1 MNRTVGKGLRLA
13 ILVMAVVALT
23 AFALRI
29 YDAQSKPDLS
39 PWHTFV
45 PHELDADELDAASW
59 QDYLLAEQALFASL
73 PDNVYQRLD
82 DAERV
87 ADNRYFADSPLNAS
101 RFERD
106 WNRSYVLEPDGK
118 PKGAAVMLHGLTD
131 SPYSLRHIARLYR
144 DAGFVVVGL
153 RLPGHGTTPGAL
165 TDVTW
170 QDWLAAT
177 RLAVRE
183 ARRRGGDAAPLHLVG
198 YSAGGGLALKYALD
212 ALGNDELARADRL
225 TLISPMI
232 GVAGYAR
239 FAGVAG
245 LPAVFPAFAKAAW
258 LDVLPEYNP
267 FKYNS
272 FALNAARQSYL
283 FTSALQEQI
292 ATLSERGGLQDLPPL
307 LTFQSL
313 VDYTVSTPAVVD
325 ALYGRLP
332 DNGSELVL
340 FDLNRVVDF
349 GPLLG
354 AHAKSPT
361 DLLPPVPRRYRTT
374 LIGNA
379 SPQTLQAAARITEAG
394 ATNEELTPLGL
405 AFPREVFSLSH
416 VALPFPLSDSLYGLQ
431 PEEQEDYGVHLG
443 ALSLR
448 GERGVLLV
456 NMEALQR
463 VTSNPFYPYL
473 VERLREHAELQAAEQ
488 RAVE

>member
-1 MNRTVGKGLRLA
+1 MK
-13 ILVMAVVALT
+13 AVVKKWVRLTGLVVAVTALT
-23 AFALRI
+23 FFALRI

-45 PHELDADELDAASW
+45 PHELSADELDAGSW

-73 PDNVYQRLD
+73 PDKVYQRLD

-87 ADNRYFADSPLNAS
+87 PDNRYFADSPLNAS
-101 RFERD
+101 RFEWD
-106 WNRSYVLEPDGK
+106 WNRSYVLEPGGK
-118 PKGAAVMLHGLTD
+118 PKGAVVMLHGLSD
-131 SPYSLRHIARLYR
+131 SPYSLRHIAKVYR
-144 DAGFVVVGL
+144 DAGFIVVGL

-183 ARRRGGDAAPLHLVG
+183 ARRLTDVGDPLHLVG

-212 ALGNDELARADRL
+212 ALGNDELARPDRL

-239 FAGVAG
+239 FAGLAG

-283 FTSALQEQI
+283 FTTVLQEQI
-292 ATLSERGGLQDLPPL
+292 ATLSERGALQDLPPL

-313 VDYTVSTPAVVD
+313 VDYTVSTPAVVG
-325 ALYGRLP
+325 ALYGHLS

-340 FDLNRVVDF
+340 FDLNRFVDF

-361 DLLPPVPRRYRTT
+361 DLLPPAPRDYRTT
-374 LIGNA
+374 LVGNA
-379 SPQTLQAAARITEAG
+379 SPQTLGAAARITEAG
-394 ATNEELTPLGL
+394 ASDEQVTPLGL

-431 PEEQEDYGVHLG
+431 PDEPEDYGVHLG
-443 ALSLR
+443 ALSVR

-456 NMEALQR
+456 SMEALQR
-463 VTSNPFYPYL
+463 VTSNPFYPYM
-473 VERLREHAELQAAEQ
+473 VERLREHAGLEAARR
-488 RAVE
+488 RAY

>member
-1 MNRTVGKGLRLA
+1 MKAVKRGLRLGG
-13 ILVMAVVALT
+13 LVMAVIALT
-23 AFALRI
+23 FFGLRI
-29 YDAQSKPDLS
+29 YDAHNKPDLG

-45 PHELDADELDAASW
+45 PRELSADELDAASW
-59 QDYLLAEQALFASL
+59 QDYLLAEQALFAAL
-73 PDNVYQRLD
+73 PGNVYQRLD
-82 DAERV
+82 DDERV
-87 ADNRYFADSPLNAS
+87 PDNRYFADSPLNAS
-101 RFERD
+101 RFEWD
-106 WNRSYVLEPDGK
+106 WNRSYVLEPEGK

-153 RLPGHGTTPGAL
+153 RLPGHGATPGAL
-165 TDVTW
+165 TRVTW

-183 ARRRGGDAAPLHLVG
+183 AARLTAPGDELQLVG
-198 YSAGGGLALKYALD
+198 YSAGGGLALKYGLD
-212 ALGNDELARADRL
+212 ALGNEELARPTRL

-239 FAGVAG
+239 FAGLAG

-283 FTSALQEQI
+283 FTSALQEQL
-292 ATLSERGGLQDLPPL
+292 AVLAGRNALNELAPV

-325 ALYGRLP
+325 ALYAQLP
-332 DNGSELVL
+332 ANGSELVL
-340 FDLNRVVDF
+340 FDLNRFVDF

-354 AHAKSPT
+354 AHAKSPGE
-361 DLLPPVPRRYRTT
+361 LLPAAPRRYRTT
-374 LIGNA
+374 LIGNV
-379 SPQTLQAAARITEAG
+379 SPDTLDAAARTLEAG
-394 ATNEELTPLGL
+394 ATEEQFRPIGL

-431 PEEQEDYGVHLG
+431 PDEPEDYGVHLG
-443 ALSLR
+443 ALSVR

-456 NMEALQR
+456 SMEALQR
-463 VTSNPFYPYL
+463 VTSNPFYPYMI
-473 VERLREHAELQAAEQ
+473 ERLREHGGL
-488 RAVE
+488 RAY

>member
-1 MNRTVGKGLRLA
+1 MRAVASKWIRLGGLV
-13 ILVMAVVALT
+13 IGVTALT
-23 AFALRI
+23 FFALRI
-29 YDAQSKPDLS
+29 HDAQNKPDLS
-39 PWHTFV
+39 PWHTFA
-45 PHELDADELDAASW
+45 PRELSASELDEATW
-59 QDYLLAEQALFASL
+59 QDYMLAEQALFASL
-73 PDNVYQRLD
+73 PERVYQHLD

-87 ADNRYFADSPLNAS
+87 PDNRYFADSPLNAS
-101 RFERD
+101 RFEWD
-106 WNRSYVLEPDGK
+106 WNRSYIMQPDGA
-118 PKGAAVMLHGLTD
+118 PRGAAVMLHGLTD

-144 DAGFVVVGL
+144 DAGFIVIGL

-165 TDVTW
+165 TNVIW

-183 ARRRGGDAAPLHLVG
+183 ARRLGGDQPLHLVG

-212 ALGNDELARADRL
+212 ALGNPDLARPDRL

-239 FAGVAG
+239 FAGLAG

-292 ATLSERGGLQDLPPL
+292 ATLSERDGLQELAPL

-325 ALYGRLP
+325 ALYDRLP

-354 AHAKSPT
+354 AHAKSPD
-361 DLLPPVPRRYRTT
+361 DLLPPAPRRYRTT
-374 LIGNA
+374 LVGNA
-379 SPQTLQAAARITEAG
+379 SPQTLDAAARTIEAG
-394 ATNEELTPLGL
+394 AVDEQVRPLGL

-431 PEEQEDYGVHLG
+431 PDEKDDYGVHLG
-443 ALSLR
+443 ALSVR

-456 NMEALQR
+456 SMEALQR

-473 VERLREHAELQAAEQ
+473 VERLREHGGLQAQ
-488 RAVE
+488 

>member
-1 MNRTVGKGLRLA
+1 MKAMLKTGLRRA
-13 ILVMAVVALT
+13 GLVLVAASLT
-23 AFALRI
+23 FFGVRI
-29 YDAQSKPDLS
+29 HESLGKPELS
-39 PWHTFV
+39 PWHTVV
-45 PHELDADELDAASW
+45 PSELSVDELDAASW

-73 PDNVYQRLD
+73 DEKVYQRLD
-82 DAERV
+82 EQARV
-87 ADNRYFADSPLNAS
+87 PGNRYFQGSPLNAAH
-101 RFERD
+101 FDWD
-106 WNRSYVLEPDGK
+106 WNRSYVLEPQGE
-118 PKGAAVMLHGLTD
+118 PRGAAVMLHGLTD

-144 DAGFVVVGL
+144 DAGFIVVGL

-170 QDWLAAT
+170 QQWLAAT

-183 ARRRGGDAAPLHLVG
+183 ARRLVPEDESLHLVG

-212 ALGNDELARADRL
+212 GLTDETLPRADHL

-239 FAGVAG
+239 FAGLAG

-283 FTSALQEQI
+283 FTSALQEQV
-292 ATLSERGGLQDLPPL
+292 AVRAERGDLQRLPPL

-325 ALYGRLP
+325 ALYNRLP
-332 DNGSELVL
+332 ANGSELVL
-340 FDLNRVVDF
+340 FDLNRSTDF

-354 AHAKSPT
+354 TQTKSPAA
-361 DLLPPVPRRYRTT
+361 LLPPAPRNYRSVVV
-374 LIGNA
+374 GNA
-379 SPQTLQAAARITEAG
+379 AADSLNAVARITDAQSTEARVE
-394 ATNEELTPLGL
+394 ALQQAYPQD
-405 AFPREVFSLSH
+405 VFSLSH
-416 VALPFPLSDSLYGLQ
+416 VALPFPLDDSLYGLQ
-431 PEEQEDYGVHLG
+431 PSEREDFGVHLG
-443 ALSLR
+443 ALSVR

-473 VERLREHAELQAAEQ
+473 EQRLRASAGLRG
-488 RAVE
+488 RASE

>member
-1 MNRTVGKGLRLA
+1 MRLSALVVAVVGLTFFGLR
-13 ILVMAVVALT
+13 V
-23 AFALRI
+23 
-29 YDAQSKPDLS
+29 YDSLGKPDLG

-45 PHELDADELDAASW
+45 PHELSAAELDAAAW

-73 PDNVYQRLD
+73 PDKVYQRLD

-87 ADNRYFADSPLNAS
+87 PDNRYFADSPINAS
-101 RFERD
+101 RFDKD
-106 WNRSYVLEPDGK
+106 WNRSYVLEPEGAVR
-118 PKGAAVMLHGLTD
+118 GAAVMLHGLSD
-131 SPYSLRHIARLYR
+131 SPYSLRHIARHYR

-153 RLPGHGTTPGAL
+153 RLPGHGTTPGGL

-177 RLAVRE
+177 RLAIRE
-183 ARRRGGDAAPLHLVG
+183 AKRLTSSEAQLHLVG

-212 ALGNDELARADRL
+212 ALGNDSLARVDHL

-239 FAGVAG
+239 FAGLAG

-292 ATLSERGGLQDLPPL
+292 ATLSERGALQELPPL

-313 VDYTVSTPAVVD
+313 VDYTVSTPAVID
-325 ALYGRLP
+325 ALYQRLP
-332 DNGSELVL
+332 ANGSELVL
-340 FDLNRVVDF
+340 FDLNRFVDF

-354 AHAKSPT
+354 ANARSPA
-361 DLLPPVPRRYRTT
+361 DLLPPAPRRYRTVVV
-374 LIGNA
+374 GNTTTQ
-379 SPQTLQAAARITEAG
+379 SLDAAARITEAG
-394 ATNEELTPLGL
+394 AQEEQLFPLRL

-431 PEEQEDYGVHLG
+431 PDEAEDFGVHLG
-443 ALSLR
+443 ALSVR

-456 NMEALQR
+456 SMEALQR

-473 VERLREHAELQAAEQ
+473 LERLGEHVGFEAA
-488 RAVE
+488 RP